1 MDDDSHYAMKIL
13 SKKKLSKRAKMMQRA
28 PSRDGR
34 AGLFK
39 PKSPLDRVYRE
50 IAILKKLDHP
60 NVRCI
65 RILKRSINEVK
76 GRGLMMQDR

>member
-1 MDDDSHYAMKIL
+1 
-13 SKKKLSKRAKMMQRA
+13 MMQRA

-60 NVRCI
+60 NVSR
-65 RILKRSINEVK
+65 LKRKLRAFVKVAVRVKRRNQIN
-76 GRGLMMQDR
+76 DR